1 MKREARLLLDKG
13 ICSLIISV
21 DHFNSSRN
29 AGRTTAVI
37 LMLHHAFEMLL
48 KASLI
53 QCGGTITTKGKGE
66 GETISFIDCVNRA
79 HSGETRF
86 LSEHQDVTLLEINS
100 LRNAEQH
107 YLVEIPEQKLY
118 LSVQVGFTIFKDML
132 RDVFDR
138 NLVDCLPKR
147 VLPISTSPIVD
158 IHTIYQDEVAAI
170 RQLLA
175 PGKRQRAKAKARLR
189 SLAIMEKSL
198 QSDPQFPTQKEMN
211 ALIND
216 LRKDRS
222 WEETFPNVAR
232 IRIEGQSPDLRITKK
247 EGVPGSTLFQ
257 KVNHMM
263 ELCIEETIL
272 TITA

>member
-1 MKREARLLLDKG
+1 M
-13 ICSLIISV
+13 
-21 DHFNSSRN
+21 
-29 AGRTTAVI
+29 
-37 LMLHHAFEMLL
+37 
-48 KASLI
+48 
-53 QCGGTITTKGKGE
+53 
-66 GETISFIDCVNRA
+66 
-79 HSGETRF
+79 
-86 LSEHQDVTLLEINS
+86 TLLEINS

-118 LSVQVGFTIFKDML
+118 LSVQVGFTIFKDTL
-132 RDVFDR
+132 RGVFDR

-175 PGKRQRAKAKARLR
+175 PGKRQRAKAKALLR
-189 SLAIMEKSL
+189 SLAVMEKSL
-198 QSDPQFPTQKEMN
+198 QSDPQLPTQKEMN
-211 ALIND
+211 ALIGN

-247 EGVPGSTLFQ
+247 EGVPVHLVSEGEPHDGIVYRRNDSDYYSMNLSQLCGKLDPKQ
-257 KVNHMM
+257 KITRPKLSAIVWYLDLQTDDECFKEFRYGKSSVHKMYSPKALARIRNALP
-263 ELCIEETIL
+263 ELDIVKVWNMYKSRNL
-272 TITA
+272 